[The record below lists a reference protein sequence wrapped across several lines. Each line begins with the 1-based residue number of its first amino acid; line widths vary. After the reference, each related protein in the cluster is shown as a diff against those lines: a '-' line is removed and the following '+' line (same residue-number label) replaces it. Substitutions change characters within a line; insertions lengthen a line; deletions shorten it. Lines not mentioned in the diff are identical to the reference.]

1 MKTEYFGID
10 DSGVLHNLGEWD
22 CWDDMDYEG
31 IPDHYSWIWTR
42 ESFTH
47 FLSYGVMLLG
57 SKEEGD
63 ANNEL
68 FRNGKID
75 D

>member
-1 MKTEYFGID
+1 VCHRIGEY
-10 DSGVLHNLGEWD
+10 D

-47 FLSYGVMLLG
+47 FLSYGIMLLG
-57 SKEEGD
+57 
-63 ANNEL
+63 NN
-68 FRNGKID
+68 D
-75 D
+75 

>member
-1 MKTEYFGID
+1 MPTEYFGID
-10 DSGVLHNLGEWD
+10 DSGVLHRIGEFD

-31 IPDHYSWIWTR
+31 IPDKFSWIWTR

-57 SKEEGD
+57 AEKE
-63 ANNEL
+63 
-68 FRNGKID
+68 
-75 D
+75 